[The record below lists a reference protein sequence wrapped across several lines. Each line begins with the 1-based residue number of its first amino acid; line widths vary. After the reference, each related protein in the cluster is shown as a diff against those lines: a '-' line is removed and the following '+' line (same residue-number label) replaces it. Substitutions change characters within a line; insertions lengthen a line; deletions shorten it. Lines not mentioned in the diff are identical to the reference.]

1 MAVRL
6 EAMRWLAQ
14 AEAAATATT
23 TAVTAADPESAV
35 RVAAMRA
42 LPEGLSSPTLSRA
55 AAVAAA
61 TAAADRLSDDAEEV
75 AAAAATIALPAAAA
89 AAVWC
94 CTARV
99 AHLSSWPG
107 ADDSGDGGEFETR
120 NESYRAI
127 LHPNPCEAQYPVH
140 REDTPP
146 SGQEH
151 ARSTSPPDTSVSVWP

>member
-14 AEAAATATT
+14 AEAVTTATT
-23 TAVTAADPESAV
+23 VATAADPESAV

-42 LPEGLSSPTLSRA
+42 LPEALSSPMLSRA

-61 TAAADRLSDDAEEV
+61 TAAADRLSDDTEEV

-99 AHLSSWPG
+99 AHLASWPG
-107 ADDSGDGGEFETR
+107 VDDLGDGGECR
-120 NESYRAI
+120 RHGRA
-127 LHPNPCEAQYPVH
+127 
-140 REDTPP
+140 
-146 SGQEH
+146 
-151 ARSTSPPDTSVSVWP
+151 